1 MAAKHRSQRG
11 SLTSK
16 IKEAI
21 FSVFG
26 EANLPP
32 ISTNESPQDISRWKK
47 NPAVRSCY
55 LKLHKP
61 VTDDEN
67 VTYVLRIIEKVF
79 VSPVPNLLIAF
90 AMSVCD
96 IFLNSD
102 DENIQITK
110 SAIKIKLKEYS
121 VSFEILCK

>member
-1 MAAKHRSQRG
+1 MAAKHQSQRG

-32 ISTNESPQDISRWKK
+32 ISMNESPQEISRWKK

-90 AMSVCD
+90 AMSICD
-96 IFLNSD
+96 IFLNPD
-102 DENIQITK
+102 DENIQITE
-110 SAIKIKLKEYS
+110 SAIKIKLKEYF

>member
-1 MAAKHRSQRG
+1 MAAKHRSQKG

-61 VTDDEN
+61 VIDDEN

-96 IFLNSD
+96 IFLNPN

>member
-1 MAAKHRSQRG
+1 LAAKHRSQRG

-32 ISTNESPQDISRWKK
+32 ISTNESPQEISRWKK

-96 IFLNSD
+96 IFLNPD
-102 DENIQITK
+102 DENIQITE

>member
-32 ISTNESPQDISRWKK
+32 ISTNESPQEISRWKK

-96 IFLNSD
+96 IFLNPD
-102 DENIQITK
+102 DENIQITE